1 MENQEVK
8 SYQKTIS
15 YKGSNYICRTIN
27 DLVIAP
33 ISLQKAIMAQQ
44 YQKLSQPM
52 MERVD
57 FYATDAEMELDNDEL
72 SKLVNNLPL

>member
-1 MENQEVK
+1 MKNEVK
-8 SYQKTIS
+8 QLNQKTIS

-52 MERVD
+52 TERVD
-57 FYATDAEMELDNDEL
+57 FYATDKQMELSNDVL

>member
-1 MENQEVK
+1 MKNEVK
-8 SYQKTIS
+8 QLNQKTIS

-52 MERVD
+52 TERVD
-57 FYATDAEMELDNDEL
+57 YYATDEQMELSNDVL